1 MKKKILALLV
11 IALLGAWGADRAGL
25 ITLPFLNSENATTAQ
40 ERPRFFGGRRNQK
53 SADPVPVLT
62 AALTRQD
69 VPVTIDGV
77 GTVQALNTVVVRAQV
92 EGRLME
98 LGFRDGQDVKKGD
111 VLARLDARTYQALY
125 DQVVAKKAQ
134 DEAQLENARIDLER
148 YARLAAGNFGSR
160 QQADTQKATVAQL
173 EAQVRVDQAA
183 IDNAK
188 AILDYTTIRAPI
200 DGRTGLRSVDVGNII
215 RASDATGIVTLTQ
228 VKPVAAV
235 FNLPQQYLRALVAGQ
250 SRGRLK
256 VDAMEADNASVI
268 QSGEVEVID
277 NQVDVATGTVRVK
290 AVFANGDLGLWPGQ
304 FINVRVYVDVLRQ
317 ALVAPSS
324 AIQRGPK
331 GAFVYVLTPETKA
344 AMKLV
349 AVGRQDENIAV
360 IQSGAEPGDVVITT
374 GFGQITDGTLVR
386 LHTPAAQPE
395 GAQPDGAS
403 AEPRQRGPGQGR
415 REGQARPQPQGGA
428 AAVAR

>member
-1 MKKKILALLV
+1 MMKK
-11 IALLGAWGADRAGL
+11 LLGLLIVVALCAFGAERAGL
-25 ITLPFLNSENATTAQ
+25 ITLPFLSDDKAPAAQ
-40 ERPRFFGGRRNQK
+40 ERPRFFGGRRPQRG
-53 SADPVPVLT
+53 ADPVPVLT

-98 LGFRDGQDVKKGD
+98 LGFADGQDVKKGD

-125 DQVVAKKAQ
+125 DQAVAKQAQ
-134 DEAQLENARIDLER
+134 DKAQLENARIDLER
-148 YARLAAGNFGSR
+148 YSRLAEGNFGSR
-160 QQADTQKATVAQL
+160 QQADTQRATVAQL
-173 EAQVRVDQAA
+173 EALVRVDQAA

-188 AILDYTTIRAPI
+188 AILDYTTIRSPI
-200 DGRTGLRSVDVGNII
+200 DGRTGLRAVDVGNII
-215 RASDATGIVTLTQ
+215 RASDANGIVTLTQ
-228 VKPVAAV
+228 VQPIAAV
-235 FNLPQQYLRALVAGQ
+235 FNLPQQHLRALVAGQ
-250 SRGRLK
+250 ARGRLR

-277 NQVDVATGTVRVK
+277 NQVDVATGTVRVR

-317 ALVAPSS
+317 ALVAPAG

-349 AVGRQDENIAV
+349 TVARQNESLAV
-360 IQSGAEPGDVVITT
+360 IGSGLEPGEVVITT
-374 GFGQITDGTLVR
+374 GFGQLTDGSVVR
-386 LHTPAAQPE
+386 PQN
-395 GAQPDGAS
+395 PDGA
-403 AEPRQRGPGQGR
+403 APAQPPQRGPGQGR
-415 REGQARPQPQGGA
+415 RGDGQGRPQPQGGG